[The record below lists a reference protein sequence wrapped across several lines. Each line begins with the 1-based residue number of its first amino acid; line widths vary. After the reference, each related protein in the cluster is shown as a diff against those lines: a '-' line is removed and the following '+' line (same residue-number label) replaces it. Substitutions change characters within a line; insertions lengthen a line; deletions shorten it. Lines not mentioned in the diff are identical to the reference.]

1 MVFKVTMLNDI
12 KCVENRRGLWTK
24 LWDII
29 TFRYCENADEPVK
42 GTRGVARAM
51 EAAREGMYP
60 GNLVNDSKSRKDQ
73 LHQIPLTVPMK

>member
-1 MVFKVTMLNDI
+1 M
-12 KCVENRRGLWTK
+12 
-24 LWDII
+24 
-29 TFRYCENADEPVK
+29 K
-42 GTRGVARAM
+42 GTRGGARAM